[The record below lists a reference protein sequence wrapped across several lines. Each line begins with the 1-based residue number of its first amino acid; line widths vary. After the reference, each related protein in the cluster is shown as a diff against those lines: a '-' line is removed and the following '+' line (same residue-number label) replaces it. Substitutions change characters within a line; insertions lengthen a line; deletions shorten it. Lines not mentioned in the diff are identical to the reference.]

1 MQQVIEGIRRDFMRR
16 PWWMTAMYVFCLYMT
31 FIYMPFDIF
40 LKPLA
45 NDEEVWFGITFHQEW
60 AKALAP
66 LHWVVYAGMAWGFFR
81 MHRWMWPWASV
92 YVIQVSFSMVV
103 WNLLDERGAG
113 LLAGLVAGIIFLVP
127 AIALWRARDLFR
139 SGKMP

>member
-40 LKPLA
+40 LKPVA
-45 NDEEVWFGITFHQEW
+45 NDEEIWFGITFHREW

-66 LHWVVYAGMAWGFFR
+66 LHWIVYAGMAWGFFR

-113 LLAGLVAGIIFLVP
+113 LLAG
-127 AIALWRARDLFR
+127 
-139 SGKMP
+139 